1 MATQERNGLP
11 LAAVASTFSFLSA
24 LFHFIVL
31 VFYGKYIKDLR
42 RGINKFRW
50 WEYALSSSVMIMLIA
65 LLFGVWD
72 ILNLIN
78 IMAIN
83 ACMNLF
89 GLLFEEMNAN
99 NREAGIKTV
108 DWQAFIFGCF
118 AGIIP
123 WVQIFAPIIA
133 SSGESNPPAFVWG
146 ILIAYA
152 IMFNTFPINMFLQY
166 MQVGPWDNKRYPDM
180 TNGGY
185 YFGEKIYQILSL
197 VAKSLLIWLI
207 VAGVN
212 QPQDASDLN

>member
-1 MATQERNGLP
+1 MP

-99 NREAGIKTV
+99 NREAGI
-108 DWQAFIFGCF
+108 
-118 AGIIP
+118 
-123 WVQIFAPIIA
+123 
-133 SSGESNPPAFVWG
+133 
-146 ILIAYA
+146 
-152 IMFNTFPINMFLQY
+152 
-166 MQVGPWDNKRYPDM
+166 
-180 TNGGY
+180 
-185 YFGEKIYQILSL
+185 
-197 VAKSLLIWLI
+197 
-207 VAGVN
+207 
-212 QPQDASDLN
+212 